1 MHDGLPM
8 LHRRIPGARELSP
21 FRRRLLAL
29 CCETNPVHPTQ
40 IASWPEPEGG
50 TLSIGTWAS
59 RGAWL
64 ARGGNQINGKAC
76 RVAGGAAIEK
86 GVSNEL

>member
-29 CCETNPVHPTQ
+29 CGETNPVHPTPVG
-40 IASWPEPEGG
+40 IEPISEGG
-50 TLSIGTWAS
+50 TLSIGSIPS

-76 RVAGGAAIEK
+76 RVAGGAARKE

>member
-1 MHDGLPM
+1 MHDSLPM

-29 CCETNPVHPTQ
+29 CCETNPVHPTP
-40 IASWPEPEGG
+40 IASWPKPEGG
-50 TLSIGTWAS
+50 TLSLRSIPS
-59 RGAWL
+59 HGAWI

-76 RVAGGAAIEK
+76 RVAGGAARKE
-86 GVSNEL
+86 GVK